1 MKRLN
6 SQFAYDTHQL
16 MDVKSVNLSFAGE
29 FSPDLISVLLYTA
42 KSTIGGQSIMKKI
55 YNIMIECLEN
65 LMKHALIHEED
76 LFPAIFVL
84 GKDEHFYYLATRNKI
99 ARENISDLQLRLEK
113 VNQLDRVELKKW
125 YNEILIRG
133 EQVNKNGGAGLGII
147 DMALKS
153 KNKFEYGFQEI
164 DANHSFFTLKIKI
177 ENTN

>member
-1 MKRLN
+1 M
-6 SQFAYDTHQL
+6 
-16 MDVKSVNLSFAGE
+16 G
-29 FSPDLISVLLYTA
+29 
-42 KSTIGGQSIMKKI
+42 
-55 YNIMIECLEN
+55 
-65 LMKHALIHEED
+65 
-76 LFPAIFVL
+76 
-84 GKDEHFYYLATRNKI
+84 NKI